1 MSLLCNR
8 SVMVLHNDHPHK
20 IQQQQDKLIVVQRT
34 VEQIRIKRM
43 GASRDSGYAL
53 YVGQG

>member
-1 MSLLCNR
+1 
-8 SVMVLHNDHPHK
+8 MVLHNDHPHK

-43 GASRDSGYAL
+43 GASRDPGYAL